1 MLGSVPASEFFV
13 ALTITMTRIAVLL
26 SNREVEPARNGRD
39 RLLLPWRRTA
49 PTRIDT
55 IRDLA

>member
-1 MLGSVPASEFFV
+1 M
-13 ALTITMTRIAVLL
+13 TITRIAVLL
-26 SNREVEPARNGRD
+26 SNREVEPTRTGRD

-55 IRDLA
+55 FADLA